1 MRSSKM
7 LVGISIKDL
16 EGCKAATRKAIRM
29 ANADSSI
36 VALHIPKLVPEMM
49 LSSMSDPGDADDDAF
64 AALTNLPSKAGENLM
79 QQIKE
84 VAESEM
90 KASGKTVPFETR
102 VADSSSD
109 VKTGL
114 LAQCKSEK
122 ADFLVLGP
130 GVGGNGSVP
139 PFAVGRAKGMTVCV
153 VRDHLE

>member
-1 MRSSKM
+1 MSM
-7 LVGISIKDL
+7 KDV
-16 EGCKAATRKAIRM
+16 EGSKAAMRKAILM
-29 ANADSSI
+29 AQPSSTI
-36 VALHIPKLVPEMM
+36 LALHIPKLVPEMM

-84 VAESEM
+84 VADSEM
-90 KASGKTVPFETR
+90 KAAGKTISFETR

-114 LAQCKSEK
+114 LAQCKAEK

-130 GVGGNGSVP
+130 G
-139 PFAVGRAKGMTVCV
+139 
-153 VRDHLE
+153 